1 MKSIEIIAVAYAVG
15 VTSPSY
21 AGNVRKVKSGT
32 ATVAPVELYTSEA
45 CSRYAPV
52 DHSLS
57 QNIQAGAFAQDNH
70 DCKVL
75 RAASA
80 AQRVQTRSL

>member
-52 DHSLS
+52 DYSLS
-57 QNIQAGAFAQDNH
+57 QNIQAGAFVQDNH
-70 DCKVL
+70 DCKVQ
-75 RAASA
+75 RSASA
-80 AQRVQTRSL
+80 TQRVQIRSL